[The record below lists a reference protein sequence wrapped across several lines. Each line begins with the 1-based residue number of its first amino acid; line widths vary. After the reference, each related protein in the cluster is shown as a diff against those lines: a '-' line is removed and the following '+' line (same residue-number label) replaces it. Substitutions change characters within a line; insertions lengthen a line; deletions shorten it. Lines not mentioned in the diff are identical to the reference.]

1 MEYLYLIWYAI
12 GLAVI
17 AGILWHTLKQNGLF
31 SKKEATEYENAMEN
45 SYGRKGYSAIK
56 IVGGVLLIL
65 FWLYMLGK
73 CSQEYLKI

>member
-1 MEYLYLIWYAI
+1 MEYLYLIWYV
-12 GLAVI
+12 LALTII
-17 AGILWHTLKQNGLF
+17 ASIVWYTLKHSGLF
-31 SKKEATEYENAMEN
+31 SKKDTTNYESTMED
-45 SYGRKGYSAIK
+45 SYGKKGYSAIK